1 MEIWWFWNNKLNN
14 STIVHPKLLSV
25 EKSLL
30 IFINIDITCN
40 QIMHQGYILGIWSNQ
55 IKVLHFILTKKY
67 HCTLFKIPL
76 PLFLTFLLTDTTCT
90 STSNP
95 RFYFMTCVL
104 SQRNVGLKDGQFNKM
119 GSKISILMRKSKKE
133 YYRRCHRYSLV
144 EAWFSSFDAWQA
156 SSQGKSCLRK
166 KCLSAW
172 KLGQNRR
179 LTGSSEAQFILFD
192 FSFVCRIENKTF
204 LMSANAN
211 NMHR

>member
-1 MEIWWFWNNKLNN
+1 MILPVIKLC
-14 STIVHPKLLSV
+14 IK
-25 EKSLL
+25 
-30 IFINIDITCN
+30 DISWD
-40 QIMHQGYILGIWSNQ
+40 IWSNQ
-55 IKVLHFILTKKY
+55 IKVLHFILTKKN

-95 RFYFMTCVL
+95 RFYFMTCVQ